1 MNTVTITSQGQIT
14 LPAKVRRELGAKAGD
29 KLSLNYN
36 PLTKK
41 IELDKSRSLD
51 EIADELTSL
60 IPPGV
65 TPVTNVDEY
74 YQAHRGKYIR

>member
-41 IELDKSRSLD
+41 IELDKPRSLD
-51 EIADELTSL
+51 EIAD
-60 IPPGV
+60 
-65 TPVTNVDEY
+65 
-74 YQAHRGKYIR
+74 